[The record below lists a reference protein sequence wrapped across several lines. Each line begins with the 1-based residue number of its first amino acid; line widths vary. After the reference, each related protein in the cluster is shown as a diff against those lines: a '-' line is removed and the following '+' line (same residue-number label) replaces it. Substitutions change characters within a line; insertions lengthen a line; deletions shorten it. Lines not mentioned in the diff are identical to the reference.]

1 MLCWRTCCA
10 NASTKKPK
18 QTNAVVAVTK
28 TRTDSR
34 VTRPTAHAHVH
45 VCTCILYSACTMH
58 PFNFCNNDPPLPHTT
73 RRPSSAHKNGTRARA
88 PVGTGVPVRLW
99 CGEREK
105 RSEKYRTSF
114 LLVWEE
120 GHCYAVREGVLIWA
134 RYITQIYERPQNQL
148 LPIVHLRLPYRETRE
163 LALVNAFGVTRRRLI
178 FVHMQN
184 TKITAS
190 CPSEMLSS
198 ACKVIHC
205 LWSIEK

>member
-1 MLCWRTCCA
+1 MLCWRTFCA

-18 QTNAVVAVTK
+18 QTDAVVAVTK

-73 RRPSSAHKNGTRARA
+73 RRPSSAHKNGTRARV

-105 RSEKYRTSF
+105 LSEKYRTSF
-114 LLVWEE
+114 LLV
-120 GHCYAVREGVLIWA
+120 
-134 RYITQIYERPQNQL
+134 
-148 LPIVHLRLPYRETRE
+148 
-163 LALVNAFGVTRRRLI
+163 
-178 FVHMQN
+178 
-184 TKITAS
+184 
-190 CPSEMLSS
+190 
-198 ACKVIHC
+198 
-205 LWSIEK
+205 